1 MTIDE
6 VVKDIAD
13 TIQDSVNEAVKGVST
28 KYEARIVQLEAQS
41 KQDVR
46 PMIEEI
52 INTAVPGL
60 LDISALEK
68 KIADVDFKI
77 EQSDDITEAQF
88 KSFFEVI
95 LKDFEDL
102 ND

>member
-1 MTIDE
+1 MTLDDVI
-6 VVKDIAD
+6 KDIAD

-60 LDISALEK
+60 LDISVLEK

>member
-1 MTIDE
+1 MTLDDVI
-6 VVKDIAD
+6 KDIAD

-77 EQSDDITEAQF
+77 EQRDDITEAQF